1 MSESAAA
8 VAHSEP
14 PFRNCDSNPKFH
26 GKFCARRRPRF
37 DTLSDTLRSGR
48 GCDFWTRLDPEFA
61 IFRGENDD
69 LDASGRGW
77 TAPNVIRNQ
86 QVSGSS
92 PLAGSN
98 KINNLQGF
106 G

>member
-1 MSESAAA
+1 MRFLDAPGSGIREF
-8 VAHSEP
+8 P
-14 PFRNCDSNPKFH
+14 
-26 GKFCARRRPRF
+26 GK
-37 DTLSDTLRSGR
+37 
-48 GCDFWTRLDPEFA
+48 
-61 IFRGENDD
+61 NDD

-98 KINNLQGF
+98 ILNNLQGF
-106 G
+106 SEIGNCGCVGTM